1 MVTIEYPIC
10 LNIIGKKN
18 IHEAEKKVG
27 IAEVKPKI
35 SVFLE
40 GNTIKTYFANIKP
53 LRYKN
58 NEMRTKHSVF
68 HSKCEG

>member
-1 MVTIEYPIC
+1 MVIIEYPIC

-40 GNTIKTYFANIKP
+40 GNIIKAHFTNY
-53 LRYKN
+53 
-58 NEMRTKHSVF
+58 
-68 HSKCEG
+68 